1 MMVKTIISSNTSVKC
16 HFDPHL
22 ILLST
27 HEMLHSTFATGL
39 ELNVFVFLSS
49 LFCFF
54 KQYVSEQHRNQ
65 QLSND
70 DSTIKHFTA
79 SKLPKRKD
87 LQKGLQPVNKP
98 PLSYLPVCIS
108 REGLTHT
115 VSDSSL
121 CARHASTSSNASSI
135 SLIDFSKDPSQRVK
149 LYKNANKQQIT
160 ASSESLNMV
169 QFETHTSLRIKRP
182 SSGQMTKEH
191 VINKM
196 AKSVSFQEGNFT
208 DSDSNHQIQS
218 AANVVENESFC
229 QLVKAPS
236 SQGVTLEVDSIT
248 DEEEEEEVVPTNMQD
263 VPMVGCITVY

>member
-1 MMVKTIISSNTSVKC
+1 MMVKTVISSNTSVKC

-70 DSTIKHFTA
+70 DSTIKPFTA

-98 PLSYLPVCIS
+98 PLSYLPVCNS

-121 CARHASTSSNASSI
+121 CARRASTSSNASSI
-135 SLIDFSKDPSQRVK
+135 SLIDFSKDPNQRVK
-149 LYKNANKQQIT
+149 LYKNTSKQQIT

-196 AKSVSFQEGNFT
+196 AKCVSFQEGNFT
-208 DSDSNHQIQS
+208 DSDSNHQMQS
-218 AANVVENESFC
+218 TANVVDNASFC
-229 QLVKAPS
+229 QLVP

-248 DEEEEEEVVPTNMQD
+248 DDDEEEEVVPTNMQD